1 MHIDAILF
9 DKDGTLFDFN
19 HTWGPW
25 AGQVIEELAD
35 GDRDRGDA
43 LASALGY
50 DLVAKMYFP
59 DSPLIACTNRQAA
72 EYITGVLPHRG
83 VDDIEQ
89 YLTVSAQDVPLAP
102 VVPLDGFLT
111 GLKQRGL
118 KLGVMTNDSE
128 AGARAHLMAVG
139 IAGYFDFIAGFDSG
153 YGAKPN
159 PDPLLAFACALGL
172 DPGRVVMV
180 GDSLHD
186 LLAGRAAGMQTVGVL
201 TGPACRDELAPC
213 ADVVLPDIGHLTT
226 WLGDP

>member
-1 MHIDAILF
+1 
-9 DKDGTLFDFN
+9 
-19 HTWGPW
+19 
-25 AGQVIEELAD
+25 
-35 GDRDRGDA
+35 
-43 LASALGY
+43 
-50 DLVAKMYFP
+50 MYFP

-139 IAGYFDFIAGFDSG
+139 IAGYFD
-153 YGAKPN
+153 
-159 PDPLLAFACALGL
+159 
-172 DPGRVVMV
+172 
-180 GDSLHD
+180 
-186 LLAGRAAGMQTVGVL
+186 
-201 TGPACRDELAPC
+201 
-213 ADVVLPDIGHLTT
+213 
-226 WLGDP
+226 